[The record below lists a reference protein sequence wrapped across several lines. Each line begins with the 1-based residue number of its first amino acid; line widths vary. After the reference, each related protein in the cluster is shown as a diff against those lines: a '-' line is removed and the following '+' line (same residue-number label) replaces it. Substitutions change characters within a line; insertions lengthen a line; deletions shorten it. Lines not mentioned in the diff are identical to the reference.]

1 MNEGDHSDPLQRPES
16 PEKDDSPP
24 PYESIILEDS
34 LHSKNQGV
42 EDRNR
47 HHEVGL
53 PRTFVILHRVSD
65 NTMST
70 WYCV

>member
-1 MNEGDHSDPLQRPES
+1 MNDEGDHSDPLQRPES

-34 LHSKNQGV
+34 LHTKNQGG
-42 EDRNR
+42 ENRGR

-53 PRTFVILHRVSD
+53 P
-65 NTMST
+65 
-70 WYCV
+70 